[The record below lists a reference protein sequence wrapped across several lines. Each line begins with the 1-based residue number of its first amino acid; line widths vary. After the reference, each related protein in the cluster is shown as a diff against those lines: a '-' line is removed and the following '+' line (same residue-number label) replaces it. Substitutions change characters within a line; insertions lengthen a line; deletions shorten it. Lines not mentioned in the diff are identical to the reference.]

1 MEKQLKPFVNVKFLE
16 AELYKQETVTQV
28 PR

>member
-1 MEKQLKPFVNVKFLE
+1 MEKQLKLFVNVKFLE
-16 AELYKQETVTQV
+16 AELYKEETVTQV

>member
-1 MEKQLKPFVNVKFLE
+1 MEKQLKQFVNVKFLE
-16 AELYKQETVTQV
+16 AELYKEETVTQV